1 MCTVGDPLVDLG
13 LLLCYWSQA
22 NDPVAR
28 RDSISAVTAEPGWMT
43 RQEIVARYA
52 TQTGCDLSQIAFYE
66 IFALFKVAV
75 VLQQIYLRYYRGQTR
90 DERFAHFDER
100 VAGLAEA
107 ALDLTLGSASSH
119 HAS

>member
-1 MCTVGDPLVDLG
+1 
-13 LLLCYWSQA
+13 
-22 NDPVAR
+22 
-28 RDSISAVTAEPGWMT
+28 
-43 RQEIVARYA
+43 
-52 TQTGCDLSQIAFYE
+52 
-66 IFALFKVAV
+66 VAV